1 MRAIQRM
8 SLVAVLCCTACFK
21 VGPST
26 QDLSLVTSPNGARVD
41 VQTNTQR
48 VSGELLAVRD
58 SGIVISLGGRVAL
71 VPYPSV
77 RRVMVAELGQ
87 YSVGAGTPSPENRA
101 KLNLVSRYPQG
112 IGAELERRLLVRTG
126 QTSLEVVR

>member
-1 MRAIQRM
+1 MRAIHRI
-8 SLVAVLCCTACFK
+8 SLASVLCCTACFK

-26 QDLSLVTSPNGARVD
+26 QDLSLATIPNGARVA
-41 VQTNTQR
+41 VQTNTQQ

-58 SGIVISLGGRVAL
+58 SGIVIVFGGRMAL
-71 VPYPSV
+71 VPYPSI
-77 RRVMVAELGQ
+77 RRVMVNELGQ
-87 YSVGAGTPSPENRA
+87 YSVGAGTPSAENRA

-112 IGAELERRLLVRTG
+112 IGAELERRLLARTG